1 MPPKRKRNDES
12 AADVAAS
19 STRATRSSARTS
31 NSGAASSNKATA
43 KKSKKKDG
51 DELDSEATPP
61 AKKTKTTKTSTK
73 TTTSTSKTPKAAA
86 AKKAVTSS
94 SKAAEARS
102 HQKSGAEKQTKSDDD
117 VIVQKNVV
125 PGTKASTTSNGSPP
139 LSTKVQSSPPR
150 PTPNEPYSAE
160 RAQALFKKYEDSDE
174 FNTIGA
180 DGFARLCNDAQ
191 ITMEGALPLILAW
204 QFGTKEMMKITE
216 EEWRKGTGS
225 LKISNLPT
233 LSMAVRDLE
242 DLLILDK
249 PMPQK
254 KSKKDVYDKAA
265 YWKYSQDRKASFN
278 QLYMFCFT
286 LVKPAQSKN
295 IDMETATALWSVLL
309 VPKYP
314 LMGEVVAFIG
324 DHPTT
329 YRAANKDLWSMML
342 EFCDTVNPNLSDYES
357 DEAWPTLLDNFVAW
371 KKGQSANNESS

>member
-1 MPPKRKRNDES
+1 
-12 AADVAAS
+12 
-19 STRATRSSARTS
+19 
-31 NSGAASSNKATA
+31 
-43 KKSKKKDG
+43 
-51 DELDSEATPP
+51 
-61 AKKTKTTKTSTK
+61 
-73 TTTSTSKTPKAAA
+73 
-86 AKKAVTSS
+86 
-94 SKAAEARS
+94 
-102 HQKSGAEKQTKSDDD
+102 
-117 VIVQKNVV
+117 
-125 PGTKASTTSNGSPP
+125 
-139 LSTKVQSSPPR
+139 
-150 PTPNEPYSAE
+150 
-160 RAQALFKKYEDSDE
+160 
-174 FNTIGA
+174 
-180 DGFARLCNDAQ
+180 
-191 ITMEGALPLILAW
+191 MEGALPLILAW